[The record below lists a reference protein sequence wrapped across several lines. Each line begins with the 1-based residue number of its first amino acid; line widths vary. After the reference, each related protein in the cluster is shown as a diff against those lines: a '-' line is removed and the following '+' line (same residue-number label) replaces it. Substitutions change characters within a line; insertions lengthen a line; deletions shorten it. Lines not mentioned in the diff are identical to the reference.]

1 MSFFLPFE
9 NPIGDAVSTVRFAP
23 HSNNL
28 LISSW
33 DSSLRLYDVDS
44 FLLRLEAPSQAALL
58 HCCFH
63 SETVAFSAGSDGCLR
78 RYDLHLGSN
87 DTIGSHSDIATSVEY
102 SDQTSLVISAG
113 FDKNI
118 MFWDLRLAKSPAY
131 LRNLGA
137 EVASMSLSGFD
148 LMLAVGKSVNVY
160 DLRNMGKPVHFKE
173 NHTDVQIKCIS
184 SFPYRRGYAVGS
196 VDGRVALE
204 FLDPS
209 NSNEGYTFR
218 CHPKSRDG
226 RTHLVSINDIVFNP
240 LVCGTFVTGDNDGYI
255 ITWHNESKRRLCE
268 FSRYPNSV
276 ASLSFNHLGELLA
289 IASSYTYQEANEMEV
304 SPQIFVQKMDDR

>member
-102 SDQTSLVISAG
+102 SDQT
-113 FDKNI
+113 
-118 MFWDLRLAKSPAY
+118 R
-131 LRNLGA
+131 
-137 EVASMSLSGFD
+137 
-148 LMLAVGKSVNVY
+148 
-160 DLRNMGKPVHFKE
+160 
-173 NHTDVQIKCIS
+173 
-184 SFPYRRGYAVGS
+184 YAVGS